1 MSEDR
6 IITGITALI
15 GLCTMLFG
23 MSQDVASELQKAVP
37 QVVGGVMAIVSVVAY
52 LRNRQADRQRE
63 YDQKSQV
70 FNAMVYQNAPETAGN
85 AAPRSP
91 EAVERFNEHIAKAA
105 KTAFG
110 IDLGAQ

>member
-1 MSEDR
+1 MEDK

-52 LRNRQADRQRE
+52 LRSRQADRQRE
-63 YDQKSQV
+63 YDKKSQV
-70 FNAMVYQNAPETAGN
+70 FSAMVYQNAPETDN
-85 AAPRSP
+85 AVRSP

-110 IDLGAQ
+110 IDIDA